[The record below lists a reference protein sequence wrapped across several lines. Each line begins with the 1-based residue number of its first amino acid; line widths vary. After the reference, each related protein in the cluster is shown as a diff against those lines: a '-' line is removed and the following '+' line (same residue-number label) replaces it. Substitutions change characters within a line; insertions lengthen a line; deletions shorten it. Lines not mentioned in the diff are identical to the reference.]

1 METAEQFGISKLRV
15 LKNFGPFVFYGK
27 LSNICSTQREIIRF
41 STPGVIA
48 MNFVGHWKIIVK
60 IFGE

>member
-1 METAEQFGISKLRV
+1 MI
-15 LKNFGPFVFYGK
+15 
-27 LSNICSTQREIIRF
+27 

-60 IFGE
+60 IFGERTTSVHVHEFS

>member
-1 METAEQFGISKLRV
+1 MENCLV
-15 LKNFGPFVFYGK
+15 FV
-27 LSNICSTQREIIRF
+27 STQREVIGF
-41 STPGVIA
+41 STPGVRV